1 MTQDELSR
9 CTLSNLALYQHTT
22 LVICT
27 SLSTLAW
34 SLSTLAWSLK
44 MSGIEEWYSYQP

>member
-27 SLSTLAW
+27 C
-34 SLSTLAWSLK
+34 
-44 MSGIEEWYSYQP
+44 IESKHTCMESKHTCMESKNVRN